1 MKAENLM
8 KKSLNSKYVPKE
20 RAEAF
25 NKIYLNYV
33 KEKGNDK
40 GWDKF
45 RENLRKRY
53 ANPLN
58 KKQIIKFGLTKS
70 HLKNSEKIM
79 AKNISKK
86 EISKFPVDLFY
97 RTAFSIIR
105 KVLPKEAKI
114 LDIGYGD
121 YPSFINLLNKK
132 GYFAF
137 GIEPFPKEFD
147 KKRSF
152 KATMKNPPKTLA
164 RDYDLILINMVY
176 SINYTDYFKK
186 NFEWELKNKKKL
198 IKRIASLIKKRGYL
212 LLVDDI
218 GTIFS
223 KEELKRY
230 FNIIL
235 FEKDAPNNSG
245 RITFLIRKR

>member
-1 MKAENLM
+1 M
-8 KKSLNSKYVPKE
+8 S
-20 RAEAF
+20 
-25 NKIYLNYV
+25 NK
-33 KEKGNDK
+33 
-40 GWDKF
+40 
-45 RENLRKRY
+45 
-53 ANPLN
+53 
-58 KKQIIKFGLTKS
+58 
-70 HLKNSEKIM
+70 
-79 AKNISKK
+79 
-86 EISKFPVDLFY
+86 
-97 RTAFSIIR
+97 
-105 KVLPKEAKI
+105 AKI